1 MTAMTE
7 NIELM
12 MPIRA
17 VPYEH
22 QKRAFLFACEIFGVF
37 REEGGG
43 HADGKSNL
51 QPLRE
56 GLPEASDRNQ

>member
-1 MTAMTE
+1 MIE

-12 MPIRA
+12 MPIKA

-22 QKRAFLFACEIFGVF
+22 QKRAFAFACKIFGVF

-51 QPLRE
+51 RSLRE
-56 GLPEASDRNQ
+56 GFPEVADRNP

>member
-56 GLPEASDRNQ
+56 GFPEAADRNP

>member
-1 MTAMTE
+1 MTE
-7 NIELM
+7 NIEMM

-22 QKRAFLFACEIFGVF
+22 QKRAFAFACEIFGVF

-43 HADGKSNL
+43 RADGQSNL
-51 QPLRE
+51 RSLRE
-56 GLPEASDRNQ
+56 GLSEAAERNP

>member
-1 MTAMTE
+1 MIE

-12 MPIRA
+12 MPIKA

-22 QKRAFLFACEIFGVF
+22 QKRAFAFACEIFGVF

-43 HADGKSNL
+43 CGDGQGNL
-51 QPLRE
+51 RSLRE
-56 GLPEASDRNQ
+56 GFPEAADRNP